1 MISLKLLL
9 EDIKAFRTSL
19 DDERFDPFTTAEW
32 KKAVEMMRDP
42 NVSDSE
48 KNEIKQ
54 VTILKNLRLIPMW
67 WLGGKD
73 DGWKQKF
80 TYIDDEEYQDIAV
93 DKAMGLIDSF
103 SFERGNK
110 YGAFLKRS
118 IFNELINQNRRNEKK
133 KKKTTTS
140 ADLSRTNKDGEDM
153 GGDPLAQA
161 GGITNADFEYVMDEP
176 IYQQRAQKIKEKLK
190 STPHKLAFAYLTNP
204 NFIGIKPVEVVRA
217 YNQNAEK
224 EISQQNMSQAIK
236 YVSDLLKSDKMI
248 SNLLS

>member
-9 EDIKAFRTSL
+9 EDIKAFRVSL
-19 DDERFDPFTTAEW
+19 EDERFDPFTASEW
-32 KKAVEMMRDP
+32 NKAVEIMNDP
-42 NVSDSE
+42 NSSDSE
-48 KNEIKQ
+48 KEEIKQ
-54 VTILKNLRLIPMW
+54 ATVLKNLRLIPMW
-67 WLGGKD
+67 WLQ
-73 DGWKQKF
+73 GWKQKF
-80 TYIDDEEYQDIAV
+80 TYIDDDQYQDIAV
-93 DKAMGLIDSF
+93 DKAMSLINGF

-110 YGAFLKRS
+110 YGALLKRS
-118 IFNELINQNRRNEKK
+118 IFNELINQNKKNERIKK
-133 KKKTTTS
+133 RTTTS
-140 ADLSRTNKDGEDM
+140 ADLSRSNKDGEEM

>member
-19 DDERFDPFTTAEW
+19 DDERFDPFIAAEW
-32 KKAVEMMRDP
+32 NDAVEKMNDP
-42 NVSDSE
+42 NTSDTE
-48 KNEIKQ
+48 KNRIKQ
-54 VTILKNLRLIPMW
+54 TTVLKNLRLIPMW

-80 TYIDDEEYQDIAV
+80 TYIDEEEYQDIAV

>member
-1 MISLKLLL
+1 
-9 EDIKAFRTSL
+9 
-19 DDERFDPFTTAEW
+19 
-32 KKAVEMMRDP
+32 
-42 NVSDSE
+42 
-48 KNEIKQ
+48 
-54 VTILKNLRLIPMW
+54 LI
-67 WLGGKD
+67 
-73 DGWKQKF
+73 
-80 TYIDDEEYQDIAV
+80 A
-93 DKAMGLIDSF
+93 F

>member
-1 MISLKLLL
+1 MISLRLLL
-9 EDIKAFRTSL
+9 EDIKAFRASL
-19 DDERFDPFTTAEW
+19 DDERFDPFTAAEW
-32 KKAVEMMRDP
+32 NKAVEIMNDP
-42 NVSDSE
+42 DSSDSE
-48 KNEIKQ
+48 KEEIKQ
-54 VTILKNLRLIPMW
+54 ATVLKNLRLIPMW
-67 WLGGKD
+67 WLQ
-73 DGWKQKF
+73 GWKQKF

-93 DKAMGLIDSF
+93 DKAMGLINGF

-110 YGAFLKRS
+110 YGALLKRS
-118 IFNELINQNRRNEKK
+118 IFNELINQNKRNERIKR
-133 KKKTTTS
+133 KTTTS
-140 ADLSRTNKDGEDM
+140 ADLSRSNKDGEEM

-224 EISQQNMSQAIK
+224 QISQQNMSQAIK

>member
-1 MISLKLLL
+1 MISLRLLL
-9 EDIKAFRTSL
+9 EDIKSFRASL
-19 DDERFDPFTTAEW
+19 DDERFDPFTSAEW
-32 KKAVEMMRDP
+32 TAAVTAMRNP
-42 NVSDSE
+42 STSDSE
-48 KNEIKQ
+48 KNRIKQ
-54 VTILKNLRLIPMW
+54 TTILKNLRLIPMW

-93 DKAMGLIDSF
+93 DKAMGLIDRYSF
-103 SFERGNK
+103 DRTNK
-110 YGAFLKRS
+110 YGAFLKKS
-118 IFNELINQNRRNEKK
+118 IYNELINQNQRNEKIK
-133 KKKTTTS
+133 RKTTTS
-140 ADLSRTNKDGEDM
+140 ADLSRSNKDGEEM

-161 GGITNADFEYVMDEP
+161 GGITNADFEYVMDLP
-176 IYQQRAQKIKEKLK
+176 QYQERAQKIKEKLK

-217 YNQNAEK
+217 YNENAEK
-224 EISQQNMSQAIK
+224 QISQQNMSQAIK